1 MSLSVRARPQTDRK
15 MNLSSNSAIAAAL
28 GGIQD
33 AQNRTLEAAIS
44 IADSGV
50 DALPDA
56 AVALMMAKTQMQANA
71 MTLRTLDQ
79 MQGSLLDLLA

>member
-33 AQNRTLEAAIS
+33 TQNRTLEAAIS